1 MKNEYKAYLERMNR
15 FNEWEQ
21 QRNLEHTKD
30 TATSVKEHLALMEL
44 DHQLIPEDKKEQL
57 RKEKIKMWK
66 DTVRRYSSPL
76 AITNGKEKIN
86 KTLD

>member
-30 TATSVKEHLALMEL
+30 TATSVKEHLAFMEL

-57 RKEKIKMWK
+57 RKEKLKCGKIPFE
-66 DTVRRYSSPL
+66 DIL
-76 AITNGKEKIN
+76 ALWQLPMVKK
-86 KTLD
+86 K